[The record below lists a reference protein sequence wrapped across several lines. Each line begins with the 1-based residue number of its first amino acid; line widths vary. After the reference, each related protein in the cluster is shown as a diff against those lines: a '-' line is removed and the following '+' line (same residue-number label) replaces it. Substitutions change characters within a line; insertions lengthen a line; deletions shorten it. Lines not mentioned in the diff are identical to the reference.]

1 MAWEVRITAA
11 ALKRVAAVLV
21 GAALVVAAS
30 FGLYALVRSEDAFGG
45 LVDPSRYQSV
55 VLSNGSIYFGHLR
68 EASDEFYE
76 LGDVWFLRDEP
87 GEGEDDVVRRVVPL
101 SEELHGPENRML
113 IPKEQLVLVENL
125 PPDSPVNEAIR
136 SASGER

>member
-1 MAWEVRITAA
+1 M
-11 ALKRVAAVLV
+11 
-21 GAALVVAAS
+21 LVVAALVAAAG
-30 FGLYALVRSEDAFGG
+30 FGIYALVRSEDPFGG
-45 LVDPSRYQSV
+45 LVDPNRYQTV

-87 GEGEDDVVRRVVPL
+87 GEGEEEVVRRVVPL

-125 PPDSPVNEAIR
+125 SPDSPVTEAIETAKEQR
-136 SASGER
+136 